1 MKTIIITTPSNEP
14 VTLSEAKA
22 QLRIDDAF
30 TVDDDYIGALISSAR
45 ERCENYCNQF
55 FTQQDIAIV
64 FDSNPSGVAYIPYA
78 GLTVTSVTYIDENDA
93 TQTIDPSD
101 YFFNENTQVLT
112 FKQVFSGS
120 SFKVFAT
127 TSPPASIYGVQ
138 MAIKMIVTD
147 LYELRTETAV
157 GVSLADNPAV
167 KALLYPFRE
176 ELGV

>member
-1 MKTIIITTPSNEP
+1 MKTIIITTPASEP

-64 FDSNPSGVAYIPYA
+64 FDSSPSGSAYIPYT

-93 TQTIDPSD
+93 TQTINPSD
-101 YFFNENTQVLT
+101 YFL
-112 FKQVFSGS
+112 SDYS
-120 SFKVFAT
+120 
-127 TSPPASIYGVQ
+127 
-138 MAIKMIVTD
+138 
-147 LYELRTETAV
+147 
-157 GVSLADNPAV
+157 
-167 KALLYPFRE
+167 
-176 ELGV
+176 